1 MATDTLK
8 SDTGAGGAAGHT
20 FRRLLLD
27 NGALS
32 ALVVL
37 LVAMSLL
44 SGDFLTTQNL
54 LNIGVQAAVT
64 AILAFGV
71 TFVIVSAGIDLS
83 VGSVAALSATVLA
96 WTATSAGLPVWL
108 AVVLA
113 VATGAACGLVNG
125 ALVSYGKLP
134 PFIATLAMLSIARGL
149 SLVVSQG
156 KPIDFPEPVSVLG
169 DTLGGWLPVPVLV
182 MVVMGLIAALILA
195 RTYIGRSMYA
205 IGGNEE
211 AARLSGLRVKRQ
223 KLAIYALSGLFAAVA
238 GIVLASRLTS
248 AQPQAAQGY
257 ELDAIAAV
265 VIGGAS
271 LAGGVGKAS
280 GTLIGALILAVLRN
294 GLNLLSVSAFWQQV
308 VIGVVIALAVLL
320 DTLRRK
326 AGARAAAPGGS
337 SAAPGSSG
345 SGRGGAVKFAVAAL
359 CVAVVVGGVSYFNSG
374 SSGGGTKVGMS
385 LSTLNNPFFVQM
397 KAGAQAEAEKAGVD
411 LTVTDAQNDASQQA
425 NQLQNFTSSGMKSII
440 VNPVDSDAAGPAVR
454 GANKADIPV
463 VAADRGVNDA
473 RTATLV
479 ASDNVAG
486 GRLAAKALA
495 EKLGGRGSIV
505 ILQGT
510 AGTSASR
517 ERGAGFAEGLKA
529 YPGIKV
535 VAEQP
540 ADFDRTKGL
549 DVMTNLLQSHPGI
562 TGVFAENDEMALGA
576 VKALGGKAG
585 KSVSV
590 VGFDGTP
597 DGLKAVAAG
606 TLYASVAQQP
616 KELGRIAVQN
626 AVKAA
631 EGEKIGDMVKVPVK
645 VVTGKNV
652 ADFS

>member
-1 MATDTLK
+1 MATDTHP
-8 SDTGAGGAAGHT
+8 SRTGAGGAGHT
-20 FRRLLLD
+20 LRRLLLD

-54 LNIGVQAAVT
+54 LNVGVQAAVT

-96 WTATSAGLPVWL
+96 WSATSAGVPVWL
-108 AVVLA
+108 AVVMA
-113 VATGAACGLVNG
+113 VATGIACGFVSG
-125 ALVSYGKLP
+125 ALVAYGKLP
-134 PFIATLAMLSIARGL
+134 SFIATLAMLSVARGL
-149 SLVVSQG
+149 SLVISQG
-156 KPIDFPEPVSVLG
+156 RPIPFPDSVSVLG

-182 MVVMGLIAALILA
+182 MIAMGLVAALVLA

-211 AARLSGLRVKRQ
+211 AARLSGLRVKKQ

-238 GIVLASRLTS
+238 GIVLASRLVS

-326 AGARAAAPGGS
+326 AGSGTAAAAGP
-337 SAAPGSSG
+337 SAAPGTPG
-345 SGRGGAVKFAVAAL
+345 KGRKAAVQL
-359 CVAVVVGGVSYFNSG
+359 GVAVVCVAAVMAAVTFFKSG
-374 SSGGGTKVGMS
+374 SSGDTTKVGMS

-397 KAGAQAEAEKAGVD
+397 KEGAQEQAKAAGVD

-425 NQLQNFTSSGMKSII
+425 NQLENFTSSGVDSVI
-440 VNPVDSDAAGPAVR
+440 VNPVDSDAAGPGVR
-454 GANKADIPV
+454 GANKAGIPV
-463 VAADRGVNDA
+463 VAADRGVNKA
-473 RTATLV
+473 ETATLV

-486 GRLAAKALA
+486 GKLAAKTLA
-495 EKLGGRGSIV
+495 DRLGGKGSIIV
-505 ILQGT
+505 LQGT

-517 ERGAGFAEGLKA
+517 ERGAGFAAGIKA
-529 YPGIKV
+529 YPGIRI
-535 VAEQP
+535 VAAQP

-576 VKALGGKAG
+576 VKALGSKAG

-597 DGLKAVAAG
+597 DGLTAVEAG

-616 KELGRIAVQN
+616 KELGKIAVQN
-626 AVKAA
+626 AVRAA
-631 EGEKIGDMVKVPVK
+631 DGKKVDGMVKVPVK
-645 VVTGKNV
+645 VVTRQNV

>member
-1 MATDTLK
+1 MATETAK
-8 SDTGAGGAAGHT
+8 SDAGTGGGVSVI
-20 FRRLLLD
+20 RRVLLD

-37 LVAMSLL
+37 VVAMSLL

-54 LNIGVQAAVT
+54 LNVGVQAAVT

-96 WTATSAGLPVWL
+96 WSATSAGVPVVL

-113 VATGAACGLVNG
+113 IVTGIACGFVNG

-149 SLVVSQG
+149 SLVISQG
-156 KPIDFPEPVSVLG
+156 SPIAFPDSVSVLG

-182 MVVMGLIAALILA
+182 MIAMGLVTALILG
-195 RTYIGRSMYA
+195 RTFIGRSMYA

-223 KLAIYALSGLFAAVA
+223 KIVIYALSGLFAAVA
-238 GIVLASRLTS
+238 GIVLASRLVS

-326 AGARAAAPGGS
+326 AGSGAASSAGTAPG
-337 SAAPGSSG
+337 APGS
-345 SGRGGAVKFAVAAL
+345 GRRGALKFAGAALAVALVVGAV
-359 CVAVVVGGVSYFNSG
+359 SYVNSG
-374 SSGGGTKVGMS
+374 SSGGTKKVGMS

-397 KAGAQAEAEKAGVD
+397 KEGAQAEAEKAGVD

-425 NQLQNFTSSGMKSII
+425 NQLQNFTSSGVSSII
-440 VNPVDSDAAGPAVR
+440 VNPVDSDAVGPGVR
-454 GANKADIPV
+454 SANKADIPV
-463 VAADRGVNDA
+463 IAADRGVNKAD
-473 RTATLV
+473 TATLV

-486 GRLAAKALA
+486 GKLAADALA
-495 EKLGGRGSIV
+495 DKLGGKGSIV

-535 VAEQP
+535 VAKQP

-549 DVMTNLLQSHPGI
+549 DVMTNLIQSHPGV

-576 VKALGGKAG
+576 AKALGAKAG

-597 DGLKAVAAG
+597 DGLKAVEAG

-616 KELGRIAVQN
+616 AELGKIAVQN

-631 EGEKIGDMVKVPVK
+631 KDEKVESTVKVPVK
-645 VVTGKNV
+645 VVTRENV